1 MKTKTL
7 GFIGGGRI
15 TRIILQAFV
24 NKKAIFGS
32 ISVFDTNAE
41 TLRLLKQKF
50 PFIEIL
56 DSVSEAARKDI
67 VFIALHPPVIMD
79 TLQTIAKDVNER
91 TVLIS
96 LAPRITIPKIAS
108 VLIPV
113 RYIARLIPNATSII
127 NHGYNPV
134 SFGPHVPDIE
144 KAYILEM
151 LNLLGET
158 FETAEEKLEGYA
170 LLSAMLPT
178 YFWFQWK
185 ELETLGLEFGLTE
198 AECRESIF
206 ETVNAAL
213 NTMYHSGLTAE
224 EVMDLI
230 PVKPIGENEPQIK
243 NIYDEKLRALFGKIK
258 PEKLILS
265 DSIN

>member
-1 MKTKTL
+1 MKTKSL

-15 TRIILQAFV
+15 TKVILQAFV
-24 NKKAIFGS
+24 NKKAIFSS
-32 ISVFDTNAE
+32 ISVFEPNAD
-41 TLRLLKQKF
+41 TLRSLKQKF
-50 PFIEIL
+50 PFIETL

-67 VFIALHPPVIMD
+67 VFLALHPPVIMD
-79 TLQTIAKDVNER
+79 TLQTIVKDVNEK
-91 TVLIS
+91 TVFLS
-96 LAPRITIPKIAS
+96 LAPKITISKIAS
-108 VLIPV
+108 VLTPV
-113 RYIARLIPNATSII
+113 QFIARVIPNATSII

-134 SFGPHVPDIE
+134 CFGPKVTEIE
-144 KAYILEM
+144 KAYIMEM

-158 FETAEEKLEGYA
+158 FETAEEKLEAYA

-185 ELETLGLEFGLTE
+185 ELETLGVEFGLTE
-198 AECRESIF
+198 EECRESIF

-213 NTMYHSGLTAE
+213 NTMYHSGMTAD

-230 PVKPIGENEPQIK
+230 PVKPIAEGEPQIK
-243 NIYDEKLRALFGKIK
+243 GIYDEKLRALFGKIK
-258 PEKLILS
+258 PERLVLS